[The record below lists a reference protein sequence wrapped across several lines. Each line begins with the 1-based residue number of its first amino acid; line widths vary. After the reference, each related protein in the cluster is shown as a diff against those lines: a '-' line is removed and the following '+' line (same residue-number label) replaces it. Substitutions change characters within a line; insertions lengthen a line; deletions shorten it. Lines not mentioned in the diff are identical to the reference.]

1 MNGMN
6 GMNGMSEKKMSSGP
20 KTRMCYICGRQYG
33 LSSFDIHIKQCK
45 DLWVARE
52 ALKIKSERKPVP
64 SDPCAGGNGM
74 GGICGVDALN
84 NKGAPGSPK
93 MNLDEMN
100 RMASETFNT
109 VSLSQCEHC
118 GRSFLHEKLIIHNR
132 SCTADKPGRRAP
144 VKPDAAASKEAA
156 SPSKVKDESASPR
169 SPQQTK
175 PRSSSPAP
183 VSTPSSP
190 SPVSVPVPAPISIPA
205 SPKAHTTSETLAE
218 DLETKSETLAG
229 HLGGS
234 GGRAIRTANHVNESG
249 KDIPSNTNADS
260 NSNTGTIFDLSKRVE
275 EMENMMAHLASS
287 IKEIKTTISELR
299 RRESVTATATAT
311 ATATSDE

>member
-1 MNGMN
+1 
-6 GMNGMSEKKMSSGP
+6 MSEKKMSSGP

-64 SDPCAGGNGM
+64 SDPCAGGGSGM
-74 GGICGVDALN
+74 GGVCGVDALN

-93 MNLDEMN
+93 LNLDEMN

-144 VKPDAAASKEAA
+144 VKPDATASKEAA
-156 SPSKVKDESASPR
+156 SPSKAKDESASPR
-169 SPQQTK
+169 SPQQSK

-183 VSTPSSP
+183 VPSSAPSSP
-190 SPVSVPVPAPISIPA
+190 SPAPVSLPAPISIPA

-218 DLETKSETLAG
+218 DLEAKSETLAG

-249 KDIPSNTNADS
+249 KDIPSNTNTDS
-260 NSNTGTIFDLSKRVE
+260 NSNAGTIFDLSKRVE
-275 EMENMMAHLASS
+275 GMENMMAHLASS
-287 IKEIKTTISELR
+287 IAEIKTAISELR
-299 RRESVTATATAT
+299 RSESVTTTATT
-311 ATATSDE
+311 TSDE

>member
-1 MNGMN
+1 
-6 GMNGMSEKKMSSGP
+6 MSEKKMSSGP

-52 ALKIKSERKPVP
+52 ALKIKGERKPVP
-64 SDPCAGGNGM
+64 SDPCAGGGSGM

-156 SPSKVKDESASPR
+156 SPSKANDESGSPR
-169 SPQQTK
+169 SPQQSK

-183 VSTPSSP
+183 SSAPSSPVPVP
-190 SPVSVPVPAPISIPA
+190 SPVSVPVPSPISIPT
-205 SPKAHTTSETLAE
+205 SPKAHTTTESLAE
-218 DLETKSETLAG
+218 DLEEKSGTLAG

-234 GGRAIRTANHVNESG
+234 GGRTIRTANHVNESG
-249 KDIPSNTNADS
+249 KDIPSNTNSNTDS
-260 NSNTGTIFDLSKRVE
+260 NSNSNIGTIFDLSKRVE

-287 IKEIKTTISELR
+287 IAEIKTTISELR
-299 RRESVTATATAT
+299 RSESVTATATAT
-311 ATATSDE
+311 SDE

>member
-1 MNGMN
+1 MCCSRILWRCSSPSPESIEEMN

-64 SDPCAGGNGM
+64 SDPCAGGGSGM
-74 GGICGVDALN
+74 GGVCGVDALN

-132 SCTADKPGRRAP
+132 SCTADKPGRRDR
-144 VKPDAAASKEAA
+144 KST
-156 SPSKVKDESASPR
+156 R
-169 SPQQTK
+169 LN
-175 PRSSSPAP
+175 SSHSL
-183 VSTPSSP
+183 SSRMPSS
-190 SPVSVPVPAPISIPA
+190 A
-205 SPKAHTTSETLAE
+205 
-218 DLETKSETLAG
+218 
-229 HLGGS
+229 
-234 GGRAIRTANHVNESG
+234 
-249 KDIPSNTNADS
+249 
-260 NSNTGTIFDLSKRVE
+260 
-275 EMENMMAHLASS
+275 
-287 IKEIKTTISELR
+287 
-299 RRESVTATATAT
+299 
-311 ATATSDE
+311 

>member
-6 GMNGMSEKKMSSGP
+6 GISEKKISSGP

-33 LSSFDIHIKQCK
+33 LSSFDIHIKQCR

-64 SDPCAGGNGM
+64 SDPCAGGNG
-74 GGICGVDALN
+74 GICGVDALN
-84 NKGAPGSPK
+84 NKSAPGSPK

-118 GRSFLHEKLIIHNR
+118 GRSFLHEKLVIHNR

-144 VKPDAAASKEAA
+144 VKADIAPSKEAA
-156 SPSKVKDESASPR
+156 SPSKAKEESASPR
-169 SPQQTK
+169 SPQPTK
-175 PRSSSPAP
+175 ARSSSP
-183 VSTPSSP
+183 TPTSP
-190 SPVSVPVPAPISIPA
+190 SPLPTSIPA
-205 SPKAHTTSETLAE
+205 SPKGHTAAE
-218 DLETKSETLAG
+218 SLGDDRQTKSEALVG

-234 GGRAIRTANHVNESG
+234 GGRPIRTANHENESE
-249 KDIPSNTNADS
+249 KDVSQNKDTNAE
-260 NSNTGTIFDLSKRVE
+260 TIFNLSKRVE
-275 EMENMMAHLASS
+275 EMENMMAHLCTSIAEIKSS
-287 IKEIKTTISELR
+287 ITDLQRSG
-299 RRESVTATATAT
+299 A
-311 ATATSDE
+311 ATSDE